1 VPPSRRSPRLEELP
15 APPAGAKGWPWTV
28 GGDAPAEPAPG
39 SLPALTLVTPSFNQA
54 RFIEATIR
62 SVLLQGYPSLEYV
75 IMDGGSTDG
84 AVDIIRKYEPWLAR
98 WVSAKDRGQ
107 SDALN
112 RGLAQATGEVVGWLC
127 SDDRL
132 LPGALHAMAHFRAS
146 NLDAVAW
153 AGACRTVTT
162 TGRSFY
168 TNAPRG
174 ATREA
179 LADWGRTGRISQP
192 ACFFTGD
199 VWRRLGGVEESY
211 HYAMDFDLWLR
222 MSALGRIALTDA
234 IWAEETLHDGTK
246 SFGQRGRSLAEVH
259 LIQIRHGFERI
270 ALERMGAALQEREDL
285 LDRHPATRIKTQ
297 LNLWIRPFLDAIHK
311 PSRR

>member
-1 VPPSRRSPRLEELP
+1 MPFRACPSLDELP
-15 APPAGAKGWPWTV
+15 PPPDGARGWPWTTGTAV
-28 GGDAPAEPAPG
+28 PPAPVP
-39 SLPALTLVTPSFNQA
+39 LPTITLVTPSFNQA
-54 RFIEATIR
+54 RFLEATIR

-84 AVDIIRKYEPWLAR
+84 SVEIIRKYEPWLAG
-98 WVSAKDRGQ
+98 WVSQKDRGQ

-112 RGLAQATGEVVGWLC
+112 QGLARAGGDVVNWLC

-132 LPGALHAMAHFRAS
+132 APGALHAVARFRAA
-146 NLDAVAW
+146 NPDAIAW
-153 AGACRTVTT
+153 AGACRTVTVD
-162 TGRSFY
+162 GRSYY

-174 ATREA
+174 ATREE

-192 ACFFTGD
+192 ACFFRRD
-199 VWRRLGGVEESY
+199 AWERLGGVEESY

-222 MSALGRIALTDA
+222 MSALGRFALSGE
-234 IWAEETLHDGTK
+234 IWAEETMHDATK

-270 ALERMGAALQEREDL
+270 ALERMGEALQQREDIL
-285 LDRHPATRIKTQ
+285 ARHPAVRLKTQ
-297 LNLWIRPFLDAIHK
+297 LNLWVRPFLDALG
-311 PSRR
+311 RRPR